1 MKRLVDVGLLAIA
14 LPFAVFLSLIISVA
28 IKWTSPGPVLYWSQR
43 VGQGENLFSMPKF
56 RTMRVD
62 TPAVATHLLLEP
74 SRWLTPIG
82 SFLRKTSL
90 DEIPQL
96 WCLLT
101 GEMTLVGPRP
111 ALFNQDDLIALRR
124 ESNLAK
130 LKPGITGWAQ
140 VNGRDDLPIPVKV
153 KLEQEYAERQSL
165 GLDVKILWLT
175 VWRIL
180 RPRGVSH

>member
-1 MKRLVDVGLLAIA
+1 MRRFFDIFVVTMTLPVVIVLCILVGLM
-14 LPFAVFLSLIISVA
+14 
-28 IKWTSPGPVLYWSQR
+28 IKITSAGPVLYWSKR
-43 VGQGENLFSMPKF
+43 VGQNEILFSMPKF
-56 RTMRVD
+56 RTMQVD
-62 TPAVATHLLLEP
+62 TPTVATHLLNEP

-111 ALFNQDDLIALRR
+111 ALFNQNDLIALRR
-124 ESNLAK
+124 ESNLTQ

-140 VNGRDDLPIPVKV
+140 VNGRDDLPIPTKV
-153 KLEQEYAERQSL
+153 MFELEYARDQSL
-165 GLDVKILWLT
+165 GMDVKIILLT
-175 VWRIL
+175 VFRIL
-180 RPRGVSH
+180 RPSGISH